1 MRGWN
6 ETGTKQVGRPVSVFP
21 VVSAR
26 MFKNTAYLSFPLIF
40 LWYDLCTR
48 VYPHARTY
56 AKTEPCLMAEEEE
69 APRAR
74 FSVQL
79 IFWLENQQIVSV
91 WLCVMTSYS
100 SKVIMNRNFVCLCGK
115 PE

>member
-1 MRGWN
+1 MKR
-6 ETGTKQVGRPVSVFP
+6 VRRPVSVFP

-26 MFKNTAYLSFPLIF
+26 MFKNTTCLIFPLIVM
-40 LWYDLCTR
+40 WYG
-48 VYPHARTY
+48 VHVHMYPRTHTY
-56 AKTEPCLMAEEEE
+56 TNTEPHLMTKEEE
-69 APRAR
+69 APGL

-79 IFWLENQQIVSV
+79 IFWSENQQIVSV

-115 PE
+115 PK